1 MEGGPIN
8 SYTEDDFTTPLVAR
22 GTTISTTAQKLYLII
37 YYLFVYLFY
46 LFMLCCADGFEE
58 QRRQRYIVIARRT
71 VALICA
77 MIIGLQSGTTVLLP
91 HTPHTHRTQHTTH
104 APHTPRTHRTH
115 TAHNTPHTHTAHNTQ
130 HTHRT
135 HTAHNTQHTHRTHH
149 THTAHNTQHTHRT
162 HTPHTTHNTRTAHTT
177 HTAHTPHTP
186 LTIFKWDTQNA
197 FNTISSH
204 IQNDTGLGDNLM
216 TLLSSLGIIGLFFT
230 FPAGYVNDRF
240 GAMWTG
246 LIGAVLTSAGYA
258 GMSFTDK
265 ESYAA
270 MLICLM
276 LVGFGSG
283 TTFLAALS
291 TGLKTIPGYP
301 GIPIIKAFFYIFI
314 FIFCFPDLS
323 NIYLF
328 NAFC

>member
-1 MEGGPIN
+1 MRH
-8 SYTEDDFTTPLVAR
+8 D
-22 GTTISTTAQKLYLII
+22 
-37 YYLFVYLFY
+37 
-46 LFMLCCADGFEE
+46 
-58 QRRQRYIVIARRT
+58 
-71 VALICA
+71 
-77 MIIGLQSGTTVLLP
+77 
-91 HTPHTHRTQHTTH
+91 HRPAVRHH
-104 APHTPRTHRTH
+104 GAPPAH
-115 TAHNTPHTHTAHNTQ
+115 TAH
-130 HTHRT
+130 
-135 HTAHNTQHTHRTHH
+135 
-149 THTAHNTQHTHRT
+149 
-162 HTPHTTHNTRTAHTT
+162 TAHTT
-177 HTAHTPHTP
+177 HRTPHTHY
-186 LTIFKWDTQNA
+186 LSFFGTQNA
-197 FNTISSH
+197 FNTIASH

-283 TTFLAALS
+283 TSFLAALS

-301 GIPIIKAFFYIFI
+301 GIPIITFFHILILFFYFYFYSII
-314 FIFCFPDLS
+314 
-323 NIYLF
+323 
-328 NAFC
+328 

>member
-1 MEGGPIN
+1 MRHDHRPAVRHHGAP
-8 SYTEDDFTTPLVAR
+8 PAH
-22 GTTISTTAQKLYLII
+22 
-37 YYLFVYLFY
+37 
-46 LFMLCCADGFEE
+46 
-58 QRRQRYIVIARRT
+58 IA
-71 VALICA
+71 
-77 MIIGLQSGTTVLLP
+77 
-91 HTPHTHRTQHTTH
+91 
-104 APHTPRTHRTH
+104 H
-115 TAHNTPHTHTAHNTQ
+115 TAHNTHAPHAPI
-130 HTHRT
+130 
-135 HTAHNTQHTHRTHH
+135 THH
-149 THTAHNTQHTHRT
+149 
-162 HTPHTTHNTRTAHTT
+162 
-177 HTAHTPHTP
+177 
-186 LTIFKWDTQNA
+186 FEWDTQNA
-197 FNTISSH
+197 FNTIASH

-270 MLICLM
+270 MLICFM

-301 GIPIIKAFFYIFI
+301 GIPIIIFYK
-314 FIFCFPDLS
+314 L
-323 NIYLF
+323 
-328 NAFC
+328 